1 MNSDLGE
8 FYVAAEVVGVED
20 GFAAA
25 QTVPLKVAICC
36 AVASPDVKRQAHQG
50 GAAQVVECQPMNFD
64 PAARFRPFPSITPRL
79 ILASQA

>member
-36 AVASPDVKRQAHQG
+36 AVASPDVSVKRTTA
-50 GAAQVVECQPMNFD
+50 E
-64 PAARFRPFPSITPRL
+64 PRK
-79 ILASQA
+79 SWNVSP